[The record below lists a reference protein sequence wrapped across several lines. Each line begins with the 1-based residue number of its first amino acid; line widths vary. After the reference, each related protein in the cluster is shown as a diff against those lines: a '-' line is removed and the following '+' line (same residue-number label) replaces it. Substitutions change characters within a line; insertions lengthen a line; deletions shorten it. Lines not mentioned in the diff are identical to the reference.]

1 MDPIAP
7 KPPARPHLQGQLR
20 KNLVSSEQTR
30 EIVST
35 LLWELKDSTVEG
47 KFRRGVV
54 STIANTFHVHET
66 TIRRIWARALANFRD
81 PNVRAFRASPPQKKY
96 CGRKKKWNH
105 DEVRDAASERKAI
118 ASKAYFER
126 SCWSSRNAID
136 VVV

>member
-1 MDPIAP
+1 MDPLAP
-7 KPPARPHLQGQLR
+7 EPPARPHLQGQLR
-20 KNLVSSEQTR
+20 KNLSSEQTR